1 MIAAVFAWV
10 VSLVAAGMLGHAAGQ
25 QSAAKPAIVSGDDIG
40 FRITGMTND
49 GRRQGTLVVRVNGGW
64 VDVELKPEMAIR
76 PVR

>member
-10 VSLVAAGMLGHAAGQ
+10 VSLVAAGTWGHAAGQ
-25 QSAAKPAIVSGDDIG
+25 QSADTPAIVSGDDIG

-49 GRRQGTLVVRVNGGW
+49 GRRQGTLVVRVNGRW